1 MLGISKED
9 LVRNLIEDNPWW
21 LDPTRNLAAGYTKY
35 RAYFCAFQD
44 LVSLWGVRRSVVL
57 MGPRRVGKTVML
69 FQLIQSLI
77 ESQFPSGRIFFASL
91 DTPAYQGMPLEE
103 LLQLYLKEKGCG
115 PHERSVVIF
124 DEVQYLKDWEVHL
137 KALTDRYPNIRFIAS
152 GSAAAALKLKS
163 RESGAGRFTDFHL
176 PPLSFAEFLDF
187 SDSEELVQPNLA
199 RPGFYQ
205 TDNISELNA
214 CFINYLN
221 YGGYPETV
229 LNPEVQKAPRR
240 FLRQDVIDKVLLRDL
255 PILYGIQDVQEM
267 NRLLAF
273 LAYHSGKE
281 ISLKSLSENSGAS
294 KNTITRYLEYLEAAF
309 LILRVNR
316 VTDTGKHFSRQT
328 NFKVYL
334 TNPAMRAALYAPLK
348 PDDNVAIGHMAE
360 TAIFS
365 QWFHSP
371 QLHLLHYAR
380 WDKKEKEQE
389 VDIVALDPNTLKP
402 KWAYEIKWSDKYV
415 GHANRLTG
423 LINFAQRNNLHRV
436 GASSKSL
443 TGEDVI
449 GDITITHFPCALH
462 CYTVGR
468 RVLADQTL

>member
-1 MLGISKED
+1 
-9 LVRNLIEDNPWW
+9 
-21 LDPTRNLAAGYTKY
+21 
-35 RAYFCAFQD
+35 
-44 LVSLWGVRRSVVL
+44 
-57 MGPRRVGKTVML
+57 ML

-77 ESQFPSGRIFFASL
+77 EEDQFPSGRIFFASL

-124 DEVQYLKDWEVHL
+124 DEIQYLKDWEIHL

-187 SDSEELVQPNLA
+187 SDSEQLVQPDPA
-199 RPGFYQ
+199 RPGFHR
-205 TDNISELNA
+205 TGNISELNA
-214 CFINYLN
+214 RFIDYLN

-229 LNPEVQKAPRR
+229 LNLEVQKSPGR

-294 KNTITRYLEYLEAAF
+294 KNTIIRYLEYLEAAF
-309 LILRVNR
+309 LVLRVNR
-316 VTDTGKHFSRQT
+316 VTDTGKHFSRHSS
-328 NFKVYL
+328 FKIYL
-334 TNPAMRAALYAPLK
+334 TNPAVRAALYAPLK
-348 PDDNVAIGHMAE
+348 PDDNVVIGHMAE
-360 TAIFS
+360 TAIFG

-371 QLHLLHYAR
+371 QSRLLHYAR
-380 WDKKEKEQE
+380 WGKKEGGQE
-389 VDIVALDPNTLKP
+389 VDIVALHPHTLKP

-415 GHANRLTG
+415 GHAHRLAE
-423 LINFAQRNNLHRV
+423 LLNFAQKNGLTRV
-436 GASSKSL
+436 GASSKTL
-443 TGEDVI
+443 MGEDVI
-449 GDITITHFPCALH
+449 GGVTVTHFPCALH
-462 CYTVGR
+462 CYELGR
-468 RVLADQTL
+468 RALADQSV